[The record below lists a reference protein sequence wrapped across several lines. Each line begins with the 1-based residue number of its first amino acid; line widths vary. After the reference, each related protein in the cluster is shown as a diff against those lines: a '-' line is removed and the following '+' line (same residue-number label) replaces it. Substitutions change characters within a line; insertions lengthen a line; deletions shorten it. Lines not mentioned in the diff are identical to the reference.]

1 MTEPIEGETRTYER
15 TFTVDDVQQFAAL
28 TGDDQ
33 PRHTEPDADGR
44 VMVQGLLTA
53 TLPTKLG
60 SDSEVLA
67 STMEID
73 FHRPVYTGD
82 PITCRS
88 TYDTVLER
96 DDRYEFTSDVVCEN
110 GAGQVVLTAVTEGI
124 IQKDS

>member
-1 MTEPIEGETRTYER
+1 MTEPVEGETRSFER
-15 TFTVDDVQQFAAL
+15 TFTVDDVRQFG
-28 TGDDQ
+28 TVSGDDQ
-33 PRHTEPDADGR
+33 ARHTEPNEDGE

-60 SDSEVLA
+60 SEDEVLA
-67 STMEID
+67 SSMDID

-88 TYDTVLER
+88 TYETVVER

-110 GAGQVVLTAVTEGI
+110 GDGDVVLTAAVEGMI
-124 IQKDS
+124 WKDR

>member
-73 FHRPVYTGD
+73 FHRPVYTGE

-88 TYDTVLER
+88 TYDTVVER

-110 GAGQVVLTAVTEGI
+110 ADGR
-124 IQKDS
+124 SS

>member
-1 MTEPIEGETRTYER
+1 MTKPIEGETRTYER

-73 FHRPVYTGD
+73 FHRPVYTGE

-88 TYDTVLER
+88 TYDTVVER

-110 GAGQVVLTAVTEGI
+110 AAERVVLTAVTEGI